1 VSRSVVSNQS
11 TSSVHHSEGT
21 NQLMASENKKII
33 KFRLL
38 LPKTS
43 SQVQIENDE
52 VEKGKSACE
61 DVSDMPA
68 KLTSQNTALWK
79 EVIQIKKER
88 QELETKSENELLKL
102 KIVIRN
108 LNEEKEI
115 LKEKVSD
122 FEVITL
128 SDKILIDQLQ
138 DELAK
143 LRSEKRKNEIGK
155 LTVHNT

>member
-1 VSRSVVSNQS
+1 MGGNPP
-11 TSSVHHSEGT
+11 
-21 NQLMASENKKII
+21 NP
-33 KFRLL
+33 
-38 LPKTS
+38 PK
-43 SQVQIENDE
+43 
-52 VEKGKSACE
+52 C
-61 DVSDMPA
+61 
-68 KLTSQNTALWK
+68 
-79 EVIQIKKER
+79 VICGLRQRQGEIKKER

-102 KIVIRN
+102 KMVIRN

>member
-1 VSRSVVSNQS
+1 MGGIPPNP
-11 TSSVHHSEGT
+11 
-21 NQLMASENKKII
+21 
-33 KFRLL
+33 
-38 LPKTS
+38 PKCVICGLR
-43 SQVQIENDE
+43 QR
-52 VEKGKSACE
+52 KGE
-61 DVSDMPA
+61 
-68 KLTSQNTALWK
+68 
-79 EVIQIKKER
+79 IKKER

-102 KIVIRN
+102 KMVIRN

>member
-1 VSRSVVSNQS
+1 
-11 TSSVHHSEGT
+11 
-21 NQLMASENKKII
+21 M
-33 KFRLL
+33 
-38 LPKTS
+38 
-43 SQVQIENDE
+43 
-52 VEKGKSACE
+52 
-61 DVSDMPA
+61 
-68 KLTSQNTALWK
+68 
-79 EVIQIKKER
+79 
-88 QELETKSENELLKL
+88 
-102 KIVIRN
+102 VIRN